1 MYWLSNQITPLLFL
15 RGRQNS
21 VKITIPFLLDNSN
34 SIRQGFLCPEK
45 FVHSVAAVYDRR
57 CFEKAPLT
65 ERRYNHHPGGQ
76 DMGRPPR
83 M

>member
-1 MYWLSNQITPLLFL
+1 LNRKFAAFLFL
-15 RGRQNS
+15 DFDFALE
-21 VKITIPFLLDNSN
+21 K
-34 SIRQGFLCPEK
+34 FLCPEK

-57 CFEKAPLT
+57 CLVKATLT

-76 DMGRPPR
+76 AMRRPPR